1 MNKIVN
7 SNVSYGYVPVELVNS
22 SEISLKAKGLYA
34 CLTLNLPEDGHM
46 SISMLASINKD
57 GIASIESGLRE
68 LEAAGYLVRTRKND
82 SRGCFCTLYELKD
95 N

>member
-1 MNKIVN
+1 MNKIAN
-7 SNVSYGYVPVELVNS
+7 SKGSCGYIPAELVNS

-34 CLTLNLPEDGHM
+34 CLTLNLPKDGRM

-57 GIASIESGLRE
+57 GIASIENGLKE
-68 LEAAGYLVRTRKND
+68 LEAAGCLVRTRKND
-82 SRGCFCTLYELKD
+82 SRGCFCTVYKLKD